1 MEGRLQFLHRNKVF
15 ATSEDAKIY
24 IDSLVRHGLISLLAE
39 PMVLLYGDKDKP
51 NVLLAIGTKTNAET
65 PGTFDFYNG
74 NRYFFIDSAQLE
86 ADILTNKQAI
96 KEANLTAQEL
106 ENLVNG
112 IRERVD
118 ELQVELDNTQKG
130 AGLAEDGS
138 YVPNVSLYD
147 RPVIYIKDAESL
159 NDADVKLDAA
169 LQILDTEV
177 VKSIVVNDVRSEVED
192 NIASVVID
200 TSDINVEPD
209 FKSVVPDL
217 KEDGH
222 LHIHSGDTISM
233 VFAKIEKTYDIEK
246 AKREETDKKLNAE
259 IERSIEKDEIF
270 ENGLADEIVRAT
282 ETEAGLRKDV
292 DDANEKID
300 TFLLAAD
307 LTQDAIDT
315 LREIQSYIDEH
326 GEEAA
331 KMVDDIAKNAKA
343 IADEIDRS
351 TKKDAELDKKDTE
364 LEKAIETEF
373 ERATDAEL
381 ALKNDFDKVTSKI
394 ESEYKASDASIIAAY
409 EKADIALNTRIDN
422 LDHSLSDEIS
432 RATGA
437 EEQLSKQ
444 INDEKERAENK
455 EGELSQ
461 SIVAEKERAQAAEN
475 ALDEKIDTETERA
488 TFAEEELRNDL
499 NVEIDRAQ
507 AAEDALDEKIGTET
521 ERSQAAEDT
530 LDEKIDT
537 EIKRAQAAE
546 NALDEKIVAEIERA
560 TAAEGELRNGL
571 NAEIERAQAAEN
583 ALDEKIVAEI
593 NRVQAAEDA
602 LDTEIDRATSVEEE
616 LRNDLN
622 AEIERSQAAENALD
636 EKIVTEKE
644 RAEKKEGELAQSI
657 VSEKERADEVEKG
670 LRSDVNRIN
679 DNVISLQ
686 ERMNTCESDISD
698 LETRMSSAETKIEAN
713 KDNLTAEVNARISAD
728 TELQSRIDTLFANKV
743 EIEDGKGLS
752 TNDFSDILL
761 NKVNS
766 IEENAQVNK
775 IEKIFVDD
783 VLLDITD
790 NKGVKINMPKVPVRG
805 VYVDDNI
812 LSLNGTELSANI
824 SIDYNKTTKQIILY
838 GKDTTKVISTIDVS
852 DFIKDAM
859 IERVEVVTLD
869 SGKTVIRITWN
880 TDSGKEITDVP
891 ADSLIQ
897 VYEAGEGIIKV
908 NDTFSIKLNTN
919 ASENFL
925 RVDGNGIYTEGI
937 KQFVAE
943 AIVASENVTN
953 GQIVNLSN
961 AVADTQSNLSE
972 LSSTVEG
979 LKGTCNDIN
988 TDLAVANNDID
999 TLKSAVDALKVKDE
1013 EIENLAKNSFIPV
1026 DGEGISLSLTPG
1038 SESNR
1043 TNILT
1048 GKVKGYYT
1056 YASRPEAEKDSDY
1069 SLLRLTDDGYIF
1081 VTNSTSAMKHTDI
1094 NDAPHVLSTFI
1105 NTLKQENT
1113 GLKTEVETLTSE
1125 LDSAKNKIAELENM
1139 LSGLISGENTEF
1151 MSMLRRAII
1160 NSDTFKDEDT
1170 DPTVEVVVTD
1180 GENVIVR
1187 TKEDA
1192 VYEGSV
1198 IH

>member
-24 IDSLVRHGLISLLAE
+24 IDSLVKQGFISLLAE
-39 PMVLLYGDKDKP
+39 PTVLLYGDKDKP
-51 NVLLAIGTKTNAET
+51 NVLLVIGTKTNTET
-65 PGTFDFYNG
+65 PDTLDFYNG

-86 ADILTNKQAI
+86 ADILANKQAI
-96 KEANLTAQEL
+96 EELKLTVEEL
-106 ENLVNG
+106 KKLIND
-112 IRERVD
+112 IKRKID

-147 RPVIYIKDAESL
+147 RPIIYIKDAESL
-159 NDADVKLDAA
+159 NDADVKLDTA
-169 LQILDTEV
+169 LQILDAEV
-177 VKSIVVNDVRSEVED
+177 VKGIVVNGVRGEVED
-192 NIASVVID
+192 NIASVTID
-200 TSDINVEPD
+200 TSDINVEPNFD
-209 FKSVVPDL
+209 KVVPDL

-233 VFAKIEKTYDIEK
+233 VFAKIEKTYDTEK
-246 AKREETDKKLNAE
+246 AKREETDRKLDAE
-259 IERSIEKDEIF
+259 IERSMEKDEIF
-270 ENGLADEIVRAT
+270 EKGLADEIVRAT

-343 IADEIDRS
+343 IADEVDRS
-351 TKKDAELDKKDTE
+351 TKKDAEL
-364 LEKAIETEF
+364 EKAIETEY

-394 ESEYKASDASIIAAY
+394 ESEYKASDAAIITAY
-409 EKADIALNTRIDN
+409 EKADAAIITAYEKADTDIINAYKSADIALNTRIDN
-422 LDHSLSDEIS
+422 LDHSLSDEIN

-437 EEQLSKQ
+437 EKQLSKQ
-444 INDEKERAENK
+444 IND
-455 EGELSQ
+455 
-461 SIVAEKERAQAAEN
+461 
-475 ALDEKIDTETERA
+475 
-488 TFAEEELRNDL
+488 
-499 NVEIDRAQ
+499 
-507 AAEDALDEKIGTET
+507 
-521 ERSQAAEDT
+521 
-530 LDEKIDT
+530 
-537 EIKRAQAAE
+537 
-546 NALDEKIVAEIERA
+546 
-560 TAAEGELRNGL
+560 
-571 NAEIERAQAAEN
+571 
-583 ALDEKIVAEI
+583 
-593 NRVQAAEDA
+593 
-602 LDTEIDRATSVEEE
+602 
-616 LRNDLN
+616 
-622 AEIERSQAAENALD
+622 
-636 EKIVTEKE
+636 EKE

-657 VSEKERADEVEKG
+657 IAEFERSNEVEKG

-686 ERMNTCESDISD
+686 GRMDTCESDISD
-698 LETRMSSAETKIEAN
+698 LKTRMSSAETNIEAN

-728 TELQSRIDTLFANKV
+728 TGLQSKIDTLFANKV
-743 EIEDGKGLS
+743 EVEDGKGLS
-752 TNDFSDILL
+752 TNDFTDILL
-761 NKVNS
+761 NKLNS

-790 NKGVKINMPKVPVRG
+790 NKGVKINMPKVPVQG
-805 VYVDDNI
+805 VYIDDNI
-812 LSLNGTELSANI
+812 LSLNGTELSANV
-824 SIDYNKTTKQIILY
+824 SIDYDNTTKQIILY

-852 DFIKDAM
+852 DFIKDGM
-859 IERVEVVTLD
+859 IDRVEVVTLD

-897 VYEAGEGIIKV
+897 VYEAGDGLIKV
-908 NDTFSIKLNTN
+908 NDTFAIRLNTN
-919 ASENFL
+919 VSENFL
-925 RVDGNGIYTEGI
+925 RVDGNGLYTEGI

-943 AIVASENVTN
+943 AIVASENITN

-961 AVADTQSNLSE
+961 AIADTQSDLSD
-972 LSSTVEG
+972 LSSKVEG
-979 LKGTCNDIN
+979 IEGVCNVLN
-988 TDLAVANNDID
+988 TDLAIANTDID
-999 TLKSAVDALKVKDE
+999 TLKETVDALKAKDN
-1013 EIENLAKNSFIPV
+1013 EIEALAKNSFIPV

-1038 SESNR
+1038 SETDR
-1043 TNILT
+1043 TSVLSAKI
-1048 GKVKGYYT
+1048 KGYYT
-1056 YASRPEAEKDSDY
+1056 YATKPESEKDSDY
-1069 SLLRLTDDGYIF
+1069 SLLRLTDDGHVF
-1081 VTNSTSAMKHTDI
+1081 VTNSTSAMKHMDI
-1094 NDAPHVLSTFI
+1094 DGVPHVLSTFI

-1113 GLKTEVETLTSE
+1113 GLKTEVETLTTE
-1125 LDSAKNKIAELENM
+1125 LDSAKNRITELENT
-1139 LSGLISGENTEF
+1139 LRGLISGENAEF

-1170 DPTVEVVVTD
+1170 DPTVEVVVTE
-1180 GENVIVR
+1180 GENVVVR
-1187 TKEDA
+1187 TKENA

-1198 IH
+1198 IY

>member
-24 IDSLVRHGLISLLAE
+24 IDSLVKQGFISLLAE
-39 PMVLLYGDKDKP
+39 PMVLLYGDNDNP
-51 NVLLAIGTKTNAET
+51 NVLLVIGTKTNNEA
-65 PGTFDFYNG
+65 PGTLDFYNG

-86 ADILTNKQAI
+86 ADILANKQSI
-96 KEANLTAQEL
+96 EELKLTVEEL
-106 ENLVNG
+106 EKLINN
-112 IRERVD
+112 IKKRVD

-147 RPVIYIKDAESL
+147 RPIIYIKDAESL
-159 NDADVKLDAA
+159 NDADIKLDTA
-169 LQILDTEV
+169 LQILDAEV
-177 VKSIVVNDVRSEVED
+177 VKGIIVNGVRGEVED
-192 NIASVVID
+192 NIASVTID

-209 FKSVVPDL
+209 FESVVPDL

-233 VFAKIEKTYDIEK
+233 VFAKIEKTYDTEK
-246 AKREETDKKLNAE
+246 AKREETDRKLDAE
-259 IERSIEKDEIF
+259 IKRSMEKDEIF
-270 ENGLADEIVRAT
+270 EKGLADEIVRAT

-343 IADEIDRS
+343 IADEVSRS
-351 TKKDAELDKKDTE
+351 TKKDAEL
-364 LEKAIETEF
+364 EKAIETEY

-381 ALKNDFDKVTSKI
+381 ALKNDFEKVTSKI
-394 ESEYKASDASIIAAY
+394 ESEYKASDAAIITAY
-409 EKADIALNTRIDN
+409 EKADAAIITAYEKADTDIINAYKSADIALSTRIDELN
-422 LDHSLSDEIS
+422 HSLSDEIN

-437 EEQLSKQ
+437 EKQLSKQ
-444 INDEKERAENK
+444 IND
-455 EGELSQ
+455 
-461 SIVAEKERAQAAEN
+461 
-475 ALDEKIDTETERA
+475 
-488 TFAEEELRNDL
+488 
-499 NVEIDRAQ
+499 
-507 AAEDALDEKIGTET
+507 
-521 ERSQAAEDT
+521 
-530 LDEKIDT
+530 
-537 EIKRAQAAE
+537 
-546 NALDEKIVAEIERA
+546 
-560 TAAEGELRNGL
+560 
-571 NAEIERAQAAEN
+571 
-583 ALDEKIVAEI
+583 
-593 NRVQAAEDA
+593 
-602 LDTEIDRATSVEEE
+602 
-616 LRNDLN
+616 
-622 AEIERSQAAENALD
+622 
-636 EKIVTEKE
+636 EKE

-657 VSEKERADEVEKG
+657 IAEFERSNEVEKG
-670 LRSDVNRIN
+670 LRNDVNRIN

-686 ERMNTCESDISD
+686 ERMDTCESDISD
-698 LETRMSSAETKIEAN
+698 LETRMSSAETNIEAN
-713 KDNLTAEVNARISAD
+713 KDNLTAEVNARVSAD
-728 TELQSRIDTLFANKV
+728 TELQSKIDTLFANKV

-752 TNDFSDILL
+752 TNDFTDILL
-761 NKVNS
+761 NKLNS

-790 NKGVKINMPKVPVRG
+790 NKGVKINMPKVPVQG

-812 LSLNGTELSANI
+812 LSLNGTELSANV
-824 SIDYNKTTKQIILY
+824 SIDYDNTTKQIILY

-852 DFIKDAM
+852 DFIKDGM
-859 IERVEVVTLD
+859 IDRVEVVTLD

-880 TDSGKEITDVP
+880 TDGGKEITDVP

-897 VYEAGEGIIKV
+897 VYEAGDGILKV
-908 NDTFSIKLNTN
+908 NDTFSIRLNTN
-919 ASENFL
+919 VSENFL
-925 RVDGNGIYTEGI
+925 RVDSNGLYTEGI

-953 GQIVNLSN
+953 EKLVGLSG
-961 AVADTQSNLSE
+961 AIADTQSDLSE
-972 LSSTVEG
+972 LSIKVEG
-979 LKGTCNDIN
+979 IEGTCNVIN
-988 TDLAVANNDID
+988 TDLALANNEID
-999 TLKSAVDALKVKDE
+999 TLKSTVDALKAKDE

-1026 DGEGISLSLTPG
+1026 DGDGISLSLTPG
-1038 SESNR
+1038 SESDR
-1043 TNILT
+1043 TSVLT

-1056 YASRPEAEKDSDY
+1056 YAARPEAEKDSDY

-1081 VTNSTSAMKHTDI
+1081 VTNSTSAMKHMDI
-1094 NDAPHVLSTFI
+1094 DGAPHVLSTFI

-1113 GLKTEVETLTSE
+1113 GLKTEVEILTTE
-1125 LDSAKNKIAELENM
+1125 LDSAKNRITELENT
-1139 LSGLISGENTEF
+1139 LRGLISGENAEF

-1170 DPTVEVVVTD
+1170 DPTIEVVVTE
-1180 GENVIVR
+1180 GENVVVR

-1198 IH
+1198 IY

>member
-24 IDSLVRHGLISLLAE
+24 IDSLVKQGFISLLAE
-39 PMVLLYGDKDKP
+39 PMVLLYGDNDNP
-51 NVLLAIGTKTNAET
+51 NVLLVIGTKTNNEAH
-65 PGTFDFYNG
+65 GTLDFYNG

-86 ADILTNKQAI
+86 ADILANKQAI
-96 KEANLTAQEL
+96 DELKLTVEEL
-106 ENLVNG
+106 EKLIND
-112 IRERVD
+112 IKKRVD

-147 RPVIYIKDAESL
+147 RPIIYIKDAESL
-159 NDADVKLDAA
+159 NDADVKLDTA
-169 LQILDTEV
+169 LQILDAEV
-177 VKSIVVNDVRSEVED
+177 VKGIVVNGVRGEVED
-192 NIASVVID
+192 NIASVTID
-200 TSDINVEPD
+200 TSDINVEPNFD
-209 FKSVVPDL
+209 KVVPDL

-233 VFAKIEKTYDIEK
+233 VFAKIEKTYDTEK
-246 AKREETDKKLNAE
+246 AKREETDRKLDVE
-259 IERSIEKDEIF
+259 IERSMEKDEIF
-270 ENGLADEIVRAT
+270 EKGLADEIVRAT

-343 IADEIDRS
+343 IADEVDRS
-351 TKKDAELDKKDTE
+351 TKKDAEL
-364 LEKAIETEF
+364 EKAIETEY
-373 ERATDAEL
+373 ERATAAEL

-394 ESEYKASDASIIAAY
+394 ESEYKASDAAIITAY
-409 EKADIALNTRIDN
+409 EKADTDIINAYKAADKDIINAYESADIALNTRIDN
-422 LDHSLSDEIS
+422 LNHSLSDEIN

-437 EEQLSKQ
+437 ETQLSKQ
-444 INDEKERAENK
+444 IND
-455 EGELSQ
+455 
-461 SIVAEKERAQAAEN
+461 
-475 ALDEKIDTETERA
+475 
-488 TFAEEELRNDL
+488 
-499 NVEIDRAQ
+499 
-507 AAEDALDEKIGTET
+507 
-521 ERSQAAEDT
+521 
-530 LDEKIDT
+530 
-537 EIKRAQAAE
+537 
-546 NALDEKIVAEIERA
+546 
-560 TAAEGELRNGL
+560 
-571 NAEIERAQAAEN
+571 
-583 ALDEKIVAEI
+583 
-593 NRVQAAEDA
+593 
-602 LDTEIDRATSVEEE
+602 
-616 LRNDLN
+616 
-622 AEIERSQAAENALD
+622 
-636 EKIVTEKE
+636 EKE
-644 RAEKKEGELAQSI
+644 RAEKKEGELAQSVI
-657 VSEKERADEVEKG
+657 VEKERAEKKESELAQSVIVEKERADEVEKG

-686 ERMNTCESDISD
+686 ERMGTCESGISD
-698 LETRMSSAETKIEAN
+698 LEVRMSSAEKNIETN

-728 TELQSRIDTLFANKV
+728 TELQSKIDTLFANKV

-752 TNDFSDILL
+752 ANDFTDILL
-761 NKVNS
+761 NKLNS
-766 IEENAQVNK
+766 IEDNAQVNK

-790 NKGVKINMPKVPVRG
+790 NKGVKINMPKVPVQG

-812 LSLNGTELSANI
+812 LSLNGTELSANV
-824 SIDYNKTTKQIILY
+824 SIDYDNTTKQIILY

-852 DFIKDAM
+852 DFIKDGM
-859 IERVEVVTLD
+859 IDRVEVVTLD
-869 SGKTVIRITWN
+869 NGKTVIRITWN
-880 TDSGKEITDVP
+880 TDGGKEITDVP

-897 VYEAGEGIIKV
+897 VYEAGDGILKV
-908 NDTFSIKLNTN
+908 NDTFSIRLNTN
-919 ASENFL
+919 VSENFL
-925 RVDGNGIYTEGI
+925 RVDGNGLYTEGI

-943 AIVASENVTN
+943 AIVTSENVTN
-953 GQIVNLSN
+953 EKLIGLSSTI
-961 AVADTQSNLSE
+961 ADTQSDLSE
-972 LSSTVEG
+972 LSTKVEG
-979 LKGTCNDIN
+979 IEGTCNVIN
-988 TDLAVANNDID
+988 TDLALANNEID
-999 TLKSAVDALKVKDE
+999 TLKSTVDALKAKDE

-1026 DGEGISLSLTPG
+1026 DGDGISLSLTPG
-1038 SESNR
+1038 SESDR
-1043 TNILT
+1043 TSVLT

-1056 YASRPEAEKDSDY
+1056 YAARPEAEKDSDY

-1081 VTNSTSAMKHTDI
+1081 VTNSTSAMKHMDI
-1094 NDAPHVLSTFI
+1094 DGAPHVLSTFI

-1113 GLKTEVETLTSE
+1113 SLTTEVENLTTEVETLTSE
-1125 LDSAKNKIAELENM
+1125 LDSAKNRITELENT
-1139 LSGLISGENTEF
+1139 LRGLISGENIGF

-1170 DPTVEVVVTD
+1170 DPTVEVVVTE

-1198 IH
+1198 IY

>member
-24 IDSLVRHGLISLLAE
+24 IDSLVKQGFISLLAE
-39 PMVLLYGDKDKP
+39 PMVLLYGDKDNP
-51 NVLLAIGTKTNAET
+51 NVLLVIGTKTNTEA
-65 PGTFDFYNG
+65 PGTLDFYNG

-86 ADILTNKQAI
+86 ADILANKQSI
-96 KEANLTAQEL
+96 EELKLTVEEL
-106 ENLVNG
+106 EKLIND
-112 IRERVD
+112 IKKRVD

-147 RPVIYIKDAESL
+147 RPIIYIKDAKSL
-159 NDADVKLDAA
+159 NDADVKLDTA
-169 LQILDTEV
+169 LQILDAEV
-177 VKSIVVNDVRSEVED
+177 VKGIVVNGVRGEVND
-192 NIASVVID
+192 NIASVTID

-209 FKSVVPDL
+209 FESVVPDL

-233 VFAKIEKTYDIEK
+233 VFAKIEKTYDTEK
-246 AKREETDKKLNAE
+246 AKREETDRKLNAE
-259 IERSIEKDEIF
+259 IERSTEKDEIF
-270 ENGLADEIVRAT
+270 EKGLADEIVRAT

-315 LREIQSYIDEH
+315 LREIQNYIDEH

-351 TKKDAELDKKDTE
+351 TKKDAELDKKDAE

-381 ALKNDFDKVTSKI
+381 ALKNDFDKVTSRI
-394 ESEYKASDASIIAAY
+394 ESEYKASDAAIIAAYEKADAAIVTAYEKADAAIITAY

-422 LDHSLSDEIS
+422 LDHSLSDEIN

-437 EEQLSKQ
+437 ENQLSKQ
-444 INDEKERAENK
+444 INDEKERAEKK
-455 EGELSQ
+455 ENELAQ
-461 SIVAEKERAQAAEN
+461 SIVAEK
-475 ALDEKIDTETERA
+475 D
-488 TFAEEELRNDL
+488 
-499 NVEIDRAQ
+499 
-507 AAEDALDEKIGTET
+507 
-521 ERSQAAEDT
+521 
-530 LDEKIDT
+530 
-537 EIKRAQAAE
+537 
-546 NALDEKIVAEIERA
+546 
-560 TAAEGELRNGL
+560 
-571 NAEIERAQAAEN
+571 
-583 ALDEKIVAEI
+583 
-593 NRVQAAEDA
+593 
-602 LDTEIDRATSVEEE
+602 
-616 LRNDLN
+616 
-622 AEIERSQAAENALD
+622 
-636 EKIVTEKE
+636 

-657 VSEKERADEVEKG
+657 VTEFERANEVEKG
-670 LRSDVNRIN
+670 LRSDVDRIN
-679 DNVISLQ
+679 ENVISLQ
-686 ERMNTCESDISD
+686 ERMDTCESDISD
-698 LETRMSSAETKIEAN
+698 LETRMSSAETNIETN

-728 TELQSRIDTLFANKV
+728 TELQSKIDTLFANKV

-752 TNDFSDILL
+752 TNDFTDILL

-790 NKGVKINMPKVPVRG
+790 NKGVKINMPKVPVQG

-812 LSLNGTELSANI
+812 LSLNGTELSANV
-824 SIDYNKTTKQIILY
+824 SIDYNNTTKQIILY

-852 DFIKDAM
+852 DFIKDGM
-859 IERVEVVTLD
+859 IDRVEVVTLD

-880 TDSGKEITDVP
+880 TDGGKEITDVP

-897 VYEAGEGIIKV
+897 VYEAGEGLIKV
-908 NDTFSIKLNTN
+908 NDTFSIRLNTN
-919 ASENFL
+919 VSENFL
-925 RVDGNGIYTEGI
+925 RVDGNGLYTEGI

-943 AIVASENVTN
+943 AVAASENATN

-961 AVADTQSNLSE
+961 AVADTQSDLSE
-972 LSSTVEG
+972 LSKTVEG
-979 LKGTCNDIN
+979 LKGVCNDIN
-988 TDLAVANNDID
+988 TDLAVANTDID
-999 TLKSAVDALKVKDE
+999 TLKSTVDALKVKDE

-1038 SESNR
+1038 SESDR
-1043 TNILT
+1043 TNVLT

-1056 YASRPEAEKDSDY
+1056 YAARPEAEKDSDY

-1081 VTNSTSAMKHTDI
+1081 VTNSTSAMKHMDI
-1094 NDAPHVLSTFI
+1094 DGAPHVLSTFI
-1105 NTLKQENT
+1105 NILKQENIS
-1113 GLKTEVETLTSE
+1113 LKTEVETLTSE
-1125 LDSAKNKIAELENM
+1125 LDSAKNRITELENT
-1139 LSGLISGENTEF
+1139 LRGLISGENAEF

-1160 NSDTFKDEDT
+1160 NSNTFKDEDT
-1170 DPTVEVVVTD
+1170 DPTVEVVVTE

-1198 IH
+1198 IY

>member
-24 IDSLVRHGLISLLAE
+24 IDSLVKQGFISLLAE
-39 PMVLLYGDKDKP
+39 PMVLLYGDNDNP
-51 NVLLAIGTKTNAET
+51 NVLLVIGTKTNTEA
-65 PGTFDFYNG
+65 PGTLDFYNG

-86 ADILTNKQAI
+86 ADILANKQSI
-96 KEANLTAQEL
+96 EELKLTVEEL
-106 ENLVNG
+106 EKLINNVKK
-112 IRERVD
+112 RVD

-130 AGLAEDGS
+130 AGLTEDGS

-147 RPVIYIKDAESL
+147 RPIIYIKDAESL
-159 NDADVKLDAA
+159 NDADIKLDTA
-169 LQILDTEV
+169 LQILDAEV
-177 VKSIVVNDVRSEVED
+177 VKGIVVNGVRGEVKD
-192 NIASVVID
+192 NIANVTID
-200 TSDINVEPD
+200 TSDINVEPN
-209 FKSVVPDL
+209 FESVVPDL

-233 VFAKIEKTYDIEK
+233 VFAKIEKTYDTEK
-246 AKREETDKKLNAE
+246 AKREETDRKLDAE
-259 IERSIEKDEIF
+259 IERSVEKDEIF
-270 ENGLADEIVRAT
+270 EKGLADEIVRAT

-331 KMVDDIAKNAKA
+331 KMVDDIAKNTKA
-343 IADEIDRS
+343 IADEVDRS
-351 TKKDAELDKKDTE
+351 IKKDAELDKKDAE
-364 LEKAIETEF
+364 LEKAIETEY

-394 ESEYKASDASIIAAY
+394 ESEYKASDAAIITAY
-409 EKADIALNTRIDN
+409 EKADAAIIVAYEKADTDIINAYKASDTAIITAYEKADAAIITAYENADIALNTRIDN
-422 LDHSLSDEIS
+422 LNHSLSDEIN

-437 EEQLSKQ
+437 ETQLSKQ
-444 INDEKERAENK
+444 IND
-455 EGELSQ
+455 
-461 SIVAEKERAQAAEN
+461 
-475 ALDEKIDTETERA
+475 
-488 TFAEEELRNDL
+488 
-499 NVEIDRAQ
+499 
-507 AAEDALDEKIGTET
+507 
-521 ERSQAAEDT
+521 
-530 LDEKIDT
+530 
-537 EIKRAQAAE
+537 
-546 NALDEKIVAEIERA
+546 
-560 TAAEGELRNGL
+560 
-571 NAEIERAQAAEN
+571 
-583 ALDEKIVAEI
+583 
-593 NRVQAAEDA
+593 
-602 LDTEIDRATSVEEE
+602 
-616 LRNDLN
+616 
-622 AEIERSQAAENALD
+622 
-636 EKIVTEKE
+636 EKE

-657 VSEKERADEVEKG
+657 IAEYERSNEVEKG
-670 LRSDVNRIN
+670 LRSDVDRI
-679 DNVISLQ
+679 DRNVISLQ
-686 ERMNTCESDISD
+686 ERMDTCESDVSD
-698 LETRMSSAETKIEAN
+698 LETRMSSAEKNIETN
-713 KDNLTAEVNARISAD
+713 KDSLTAEVNARISVD
-728 TELQSRIDTLFANKV
+728 TELQSKIDTLFANKV

-752 TNDFSDILL
+752 ANDFTDILL
-761 NKVNS
+761 NKLNS

-790 NKGVKINMPKVPVRG
+790 NKGVKINMPKVPVQG

-812 LSLNGTELSANI
+812 LSLNGTELSANV
-824 SIDYNKTTKQIILY
+824 SIDYDNTTKQIILY

-852 DFIKDAM
+852 DFIKDGM
-859 IERVEVVTLD
+859 IDRVEVVTLD
-869 SGKTVIRITWN
+869 NGKTVIRITWN

-897 VYEAGEGIIKV
+897 VYEAGDGILKV
-908 NDTFSIKLNTN
+908 NDTFSIRLNTN
-919 ASENFL
+919 VSENFL
-925 RVDGNGIYTEGI
+925 GVDGNGLYTKGI

-953 GQIVNLSN
+953 EKLVGLSS
-961 AVADTQSNLSE
+961 AIADTQSDLSE
-972 LSSTVEG
+972 LSTKVEG
-979 LKGTCNDIN
+979 IEGTCNVIN
-988 TDLAVANNDID
+988 TDLALANNEID
-999 TLKSAVDALKVKDE
+999 TLKSTVDALKAKDE

-1038 SESNR
+1038 SESDR
-1043 TNILT
+1043 TSVLT

-1056 YASRPEAEKDSDY
+1056 YAARPEAEKDSDY

-1081 VTNSTSAMKHTDI
+1081 VTNSTSAMKHMDI
-1094 NDAPHVLSTFI
+1094 NGAPHVLSTFI
-1105 NTLKQENT
+1105 NTLNQENT
-1113 GLKTEVETLTSE
+1113 NLKTEVETLTSE
-1125 LDSAKNKIAELENM
+1125 LDSAKNRITELENT
-1139 LSGLISGENTEF
+1139 LRGLISGENIGF

-1170 DPTVEVVVTD
+1170 DPTVEVVVTE

-1198 IH
+1198 IY

>member
-24 IDSLVRHGLISLLAE
+24 IDSLVKQGFISLLAE
-39 PMVLLYGDKDKP
+39 PMVLLYGDKDNP
-51 NVLLAIGTKTNAET
+51 NVLLVIGTKTNTEA
-65 PGTFDFYNG
+65 PGTLDFYNG

-86 ADILTNKQAI
+86 ADILANKQAI
-96 KEANLTAQEL
+96 EELKLTVEEL
-106 ENLVNG
+106 EKLINDVKK
-112 IRERVD
+112 RVE

-147 RPVIYIKDAESL
+147 RPIIYIKDAENL
-159 NDADVKLDAA
+159 NDADIKLDTA
-169 LQILDTEV
+169 LQILDAEV
-177 VKSIVVNDVRSEVED
+177 VKGIIVNGVRGEVED
-192 NIASVVID
+192 NIASVTID

-209 FKSVVPDL
+209 FESVVPDL

-233 VFAKIEKTYDIEK
+233 VFAKIEKTYDTEK
-246 AKREETDKKLNAE
+246 AKREETDRKLDAE
-259 IERSIEKDEIF
+259 IERSTEKDEIF
-270 ENGLADEIVRAT
+270 EKGLADEIVRAT

-343 IADEIDRS
+343 IADEVNRS
-351 TKKDAELDKKDTE
+351 TKKDAEL
-364 LEKAIETEF
+364 EKAIETEY

-394 ESEYKASDASIIAAY
+394 ESEYKASDAAIITAY
-409 EKADIALNTRIDN
+409 EKADAAIITAYEKADKDIINAYKDADKDIINAYKDADIALNTRIDN

-437 EEQLSKQ
+437 EKQLSKQ
-444 INDEKERAENK
+444 INDEKERAEKK

-461 SIVAEKERAQAAEN
+461 SIIA
-475 ALDEKIDTETERA
+475 
-488 TFAEEELRNDL
+488 
-499 NVEIDRAQ
+499 
-507 AAEDALDEKIGTET
+507 
-521 ERSQAAEDT
+521 
-530 LDEKIDT
+530 
-537 EIKRAQAAE
+537 
-546 NALDEKIVAEIERA
+546 
-560 TAAEGELRNGL
+560 
-571 NAEIERAQAAEN
+571 
-583 ALDEKIVAEI
+583 
-593 NRVQAAEDA
+593 
-602 LDTEIDRATSVEEE
+602 
-616 LRNDLN
+616 
-622 AEIERSQAAENALD
+622 
-636 EKIVTEKE
+636 EKE

-657 VSEKERADEVEKG
+657 IAEFERSNEVEKG
-670 LRSDVNRIN
+670 LRNDVNRIN

-698 LETRMSSAETKIEAN
+698 LETRMSSAETNIEAN

-728 TELQSRIDTLFANKV
+728 TELQSKIDILFANKV
-743 EIEDGKGLS
+743 EMEDGKGLS
-752 TNDFSDILL
+752 TNDFTDILL
-761 NKVNS
+761 NKLNS

-790 NKGVKINMPKVPVRG
+790 NKGVKINMPKVPVQG

-812 LSLNGTELSANI
+812 LSLNGTELSANV
-824 SIDYNKTTKQIILY
+824 SIDYDNTTKQIILY

-852 DFIKDAM
+852 DFIKDGM
-859 IERVEVVTLD
+859 IDRVEVVTLD

-880 TDSGKEITDVP
+880 TDGGKEITDVP

-897 VYEAGEGIIKV
+897 VYEAGDGILKV

-919 ASENFL
+919 VSENFL
-925 RVDGNGIYTEGI
+925 RVDANGLYTEGI

-943 AIVASENVTN
+943 AIIASENITN

-961 AVADTQSNLSE
+961 AIADTQSDLSE
-972 LSSTVEG
+972 LSNTVEG
-979 LKGTCNDIN
+979 LKGVCNDIN
-988 TDLAVANNDID
+988 TDLAVANTDID
-999 TLKSAVDALKVKDE
+999 TLKSTVDALKAKDE

-1038 SESNR
+1038 SESDR
-1043 TNILT
+1043 TSVLT

-1056 YASRPEAEKDSDY
+1056 YAARPEAEKDSDY

-1081 VTNSTSAMKHTDI
+1081 VTNSTSAMKHMDI
-1094 NDAPHVLSTFI
+1094 DGAPHVLSTFI

-1113 GLKTEVETLTSE
+1113 GLKTEVETLTTE
-1125 LDSAKNKIAELENM
+1125 LDSAKNRITELENT
-1139 LSGLISGENTEF
+1139 LRGLISGENAEF
-1151 MSMLRRAII
+1151 MGMLRRAII

-1170 DPTVEVVVTD
+1170 DPTVEVVVTE
-1180 GENVIVR
+1180 GENVVVR

-1198 IH
+1198 IY

>member
-24 IDSLVRHGLISLLAE
+24 IDSLVKQGFISLLAE
-39 PMVLLYGDKDKP
+39 PMVLLYGDKDNP
-51 NVLLAIGTKTNAET
+51 NVLLVIGTKTNTEA
-65 PGTFDFYNG
+65 PGTLGFYNG

-86 ADILTNKQAI
+86 ADILANKQAI
-96 KEANLTAQEL
+96 EELKLTVEEL
-106 ENLVNG
+106 ERLIND
-112 IRERVD
+112 IKKRVD

-147 RPVIYIKDAESL
+147 RPIIYIKDAESL
-159 NDADVKLDAA
+159 NDADVKLDTA
-169 LQILDTEV
+169 LQILDAEV
-177 VKSIVVNDVRSEVED
+177 VKGIIVNGVRGEVED
-192 NIASVVID
+192 NIASVTID

-209 FKSVVPDL
+209 FESVVPDL

-233 VFAKIEKTYDIEK
+233 VFAKIEKTYDTEK
-246 AKREETDKKLNAE
+246 AKREETDRKLDAE
-259 IERSIEKDEIF
+259 IERSVEKDEIF
-270 ENGLADEIVRAT
+270 EKGLADEIVRAT

-343 IADEIDRS
+343 IADEVDRS
-351 TKKDAELDKKDTE
+351 TKKDAEL
-364 LEKAIETEF
+364 EKAIETEI

-381 ALKNDFDKVTSKI
+381 ALKNDFDKVTTKI
-394 ESEYKASDASIIAAY
+394 ESEYKASDAAIITAY
-409 EKADIALNTRIDN
+409 EKADAAIITAYEKADTDIINAYKAADKDIIDAYEDADIALNTRIDN
-422 LDHSLSDEIS
+422 LEHSLSDEIN

-437 EEQLSKQ
+437 EKQLSKQ
-444 INDEKERAENK
+444 IND
-455 EGELSQ
+455 
-461 SIVAEKERAQAAEN
+461 
-475 ALDEKIDTETERA
+475 
-488 TFAEEELRNDL
+488 
-499 NVEIDRAQ
+499 
-507 AAEDALDEKIGTET
+507 
-521 ERSQAAEDT
+521 
-530 LDEKIDT
+530 
-537 EIKRAQAAE
+537 
-546 NALDEKIVAEIERA
+546 
-560 TAAEGELRNGL
+560 
-571 NAEIERAQAAEN
+571 
-583 ALDEKIVAEI
+583 
-593 NRVQAAEDA
+593 
-602 LDTEIDRATSVEEE
+602 
-616 LRNDLN
+616 
-622 AEIERSQAAENALD
+622 
-636 EKIVTEKE
+636 EKE

-657 VSEKERADEVEKG
+657 IAEFERSNEVEKG
-670 LRSDVNRIN
+670 LRNDVNRIN

-686 ERMNTCESDISD
+686 ERMDTCESDISD
-698 LETRMSSAETKIEAN
+698 LETRMSSVETNVETN

-728 TELQSRIDTLFANKV
+728 TELQSKIDTLFANKV
-743 EIEDGKGLS
+743 EVEDGKGLS
-752 TNDFSDILL
+752 TNDFTDILL

-790 NKGVKINMPKVPVRG
+790 NKGVKINMPKVPVQG

-812 LSLNGTELSANI
+812 LSLNGTELSANV
-824 SIDYNKTTKQIILY
+824 SIDYDNTTKQIILY

-852 DFIKDAM
+852 DFIKDGM
-859 IERVEVVTLD
+859 IDRVEVVTLD

-880 TDSGKEITDVP
+880 TDGGKEITDVP

-897 VYEAGEGIIKV
+897 VYEAGNGILKV

-919 ASENFL
+919 VSENFL
-925 RVDGNGIYTEGI
+925 RVDANGLYTEGI

-943 AIVASENVTN
+943 AIIASENITN

-961 AVADTQSNLSE
+961 AIADTQSDLSE
-972 LSSTVEG
+972 LSNTVEG
-979 LKGTCNDIN
+979 LKGVCNDIN
-988 TDLAVANNDID
+988 TDLAVANTDIE
-999 TLKSAVDALKVKDE
+999 TLKSTVDALKVKDE

-1038 SESNR
+1038 SESDR
-1043 TNILT
+1043 TSVLT

-1056 YASRPEAEKDSDY
+1056 YAAKPEAEKDSDY

-1081 VTNSTSAMKHTDI
+1081 VTNSTSAMKHMDI
-1094 NDAPHVLSTFI
+1094 DGTPHVLSTFI

-1113 GLKTEVETLTSE
+1113 GLKSEVETLTTE
-1125 LDSAKNKIAELENM
+1125 LDSAKNRITELENT
-1139 LSGLISGENTEF
+1139 LRGLISGENAEF

-1170 DPTVEVVVTD
+1170 DPTVEVVVTE
-1180 GENVIVR
+1180 GESVVVR

-1198 IH
+1198 IY

>member
-24 IDSLVRHGLISLLAE
+24 IDSLVKQGFISLLAE
-39 PMVLLYGDKDKP
+39 PMVLLYGDKDNP
-51 NVLLAIGTKTNAET
+51 NVLLVIGTKTNTEA
-65 PGTFDFYNG
+65 PGTLDFYNG

-86 ADILTNKQAI
+86 ADILANKQAI
-96 KEANLTAQEL
+96 EELKLTVEEL
-106 ENLVNG
+106 EKLIND
-112 IRERVD
+112 IKKRVD
-118 ELQVELDNTQKG
+118 ELQVELDSTQKG

-147 RPVIYIKDAESL
+147 RPIIYIKDAESL
-159 NDADVKLDAA
+159 NDADVKLDTA
-169 LQILDTEV
+169 LQILDAEV
-177 VKSIVVNDVRSEVED
+177 VKGIVVNGVRGEVKD
-192 NIASVVID
+192 NIASVTID
-200 TSDINVEPD
+200 TSDINVEPNFD
-209 FKSVVPDL
+209 KVVPDL

-233 VFAKIEKTYDIEK
+233 VFAKIEKTYDTEK
-246 AKREETDKKLNAE
+246 AKREETDRKLDAE
-259 IERSIEKDEIF
+259 IERSVEKDEIF
-270 ENGLADEIVRAT
+270 EKGLADEIVRAT

-343 IADEIDRS
+343 IADEVDRS
-351 TKKDAELDKKDTE
+351 TKKDAEL
-364 LEKAIETEF
+364 EKAIETEI

-381 ALKNDFDKVTSKI
+381 ALKNDFDKVTTKI
-394 ESEYKASDASIIAAY
+394 ESEYKASDAAIITAY
-409 EKADIALNTRIDN
+409 EKADAAIITAYEKADTDIINAYKAADKDIIDAYEDADIALNTRIDN
-422 LDHSLSDEIS
+422 LEHSLSDEIN
-432 RATGA
+432 RATGT
-437 EEQLSKQ
+437 EKQLSKQ
-444 INDEKERAENK
+444 IND
-455 EGELSQ
+455 
-461 SIVAEKERAQAAEN
+461 
-475 ALDEKIDTETERA
+475 
-488 TFAEEELRNDL
+488 
-499 NVEIDRAQ
+499 
-507 AAEDALDEKIGTET
+507 
-521 ERSQAAEDT
+521 
-530 LDEKIDT
+530 
-537 EIKRAQAAE
+537 
-546 NALDEKIVAEIERA
+546 
-560 TAAEGELRNGL
+560 
-571 NAEIERAQAAEN
+571 
-583 ALDEKIVAEI
+583 
-593 NRVQAAEDA
+593 
-602 LDTEIDRATSVEEE
+602 
-616 LRNDLN
+616 
-622 AEIERSQAAENALD
+622 
-636 EKIVTEKE
+636 EKE

-657 VSEKERADEVEKG
+657 IAEKERAEKKEGELAQSIIAEFERSNEVEKG
-670 LRSDVNRIN
+670 LRNDVNRIN

-686 ERMNTCESDISD
+686 ERMDTCESDISD
-698 LETRMSSAETKIEAN
+698 LETRMSSVETNVETN

-728 TELQSRIDTLFANKV
+728 TELQSKIDTLFANKV
-743 EIEDGKGLS
+743 EVEDGKGLS
-752 TNDFSDILL
+752 TNDFTDILL

-790 NKGVKINMPKVPVRG
+790 NKGVKINMPKVPVQG

-812 LSLNGTELSANI
+812 LSLNGTELSANV
-824 SIDYNKTTKQIILY
+824 SIDYDNTTKQIILY

-852 DFIKDAM
+852 DFIKDGM
-859 IERVEVVTLD
+859 IDRVEVVTLD

-880 TDSGKEITDVP
+880 TDGGKEITDVP

-897 VYEAGEGIIKV
+897 VYEAGDGILKV

-919 ASENFL
+919 VSENFL
-925 RVDGNGIYTEGI
+925 RVDANGLYTEGI

-943 AIVASENVTN
+943 AIIASENITN

-961 AVADTQSNLSE
+961 AIADTQSDLSE
-972 LSSTVEG
+972 LSNTVEG
-979 LKGTCNDIN
+979 LKGVCNDIN
-988 TDLAVANNDID
+988 TDLAVANTDID
-999 TLKSAVDALKVKDE
+999 TLKSTVDALKAKDE

-1038 SESNR
+1038 SESDR
-1043 TNILT
+1043 TSVLT

-1056 YASRPEAEKDSDY
+1056 YAAKPEAEKDSDY

-1081 VTNSTSAMKHTDI
+1081 VTNSTSAMKHMDI
-1094 NDAPHVLSTFI
+1094 DGAPHVLSTFI

-1113 GLKTEVETLTSE
+1113 GLKTEVETLTTE
-1125 LDSAKNKIAELENM
+1125 LDSAKNRITELENT
-1139 LSGLISGENTEF
+1139 LRGLISGENAEF
-1151 MSMLRRAII
+1151 MGMLRRAII

-1170 DPTVEVVVTD
+1170 DPTVEVVVTE
-1180 GENVIVR
+1180 GENVLVR

-1198 IH
+1198 IY

>member
-24 IDSLVRHGLISLLAE
+24 IDSLVKQGFISLLAE
-39 PMVLLYGDKDKP
+39 PTVLLYGDKDKP
-51 NVLLAIGTKTNAET
+51 NVLLVIGTKTNTET
-65 PGTFDFYNG
+65 PGTLDFYDS
-74 NRYFFIDSAQLE
+74 NRYFFIDSAQME
-86 ADILTNKQAI
+86 ADILANKQAI
-96 KEANLTAQEL
+96 EELKLTVEEL
-106 ENLVNG
+106 KKLIND
-112 IRERVD
+112 IKKKVD

-147 RPVIYIKDAESL
+147 RPIIYIKDAESL
-159 NDADVKLDAA
+159 NDADVKLDTA
-169 LQILDTEV
+169 LQILDAEV
-177 VKSIVVNDVRSEVED
+177 VKGIVVNGVRGEVED
-192 NIASVVID
+192 NIASVTID
-200 TSDINVEPD
+200 TSDINVEPNFD
-209 FKSVVPDL
+209 KVVPDL

-233 VFAKIEKTYDIEK
+233 VFAKIEKTYDTEK
-246 AKREETDKKLNAE
+246 AKREETDRKLDAE
-259 IERSIEKDEIF
+259 IERSVEKDEIF
-270 ENGLADEIVRAT
+270 EKGLADEIVRAT

-343 IADEIDRS
+343 IADEVDRS
-351 TKKDAELDKKDTE
+351 TKKDAEL
-364 LEKAIETEF
+364 EKAIETEC

-394 ESEYKASDASIIAAY
+394 ESEYKASDAAIITAY
-409 EKADIALNTRIDN
+409 EKADAAIITAYEKADTDIINAYENADIALNTRIDN
-422 LDHSLSDEIS
+422 LDHSLSDEIN
-432 RATGA
+432 RATGT
-437 EEQLSKQ
+437 EKQLSKQ
-444 INDEKERAENK
+444 INDEKERAE
-455 EGELSQ
+455 
-461 SIVAEKERAQAAEN
+461 
-475 ALDEKIDTETERA
+475 
-488 TFAEEELRNDL
+488 
-499 NVEIDRAQ
+499 
-507 AAEDALDEKIGTET
+507 
-521 ERSQAAEDT
+521 
-530 LDEKIDT
+530 
-537 EIKRAQAAE
+537 
-546 NALDEKIVAEIERA
+546 
-560 TAAEGELRNGL
+560 
-571 NAEIERAQAAEN
+571 
-583 ALDEKIVAEI
+583 
-593 NRVQAAEDA
+593 
-602 LDTEIDRATSVEEE
+602 
-616 LRNDLN
+616 
-622 AEIERSQAAENALD
+622 
-636 EKIVTEKE
+636 
-644 RAEKKEGELAQSI
+644 KKEDELAQSI
-657 VSEKERADEVEKG
+657 IAEFERSNEVEKG

-686 ERMNTCESDISD
+686 ERMDTCESDISD
-698 LETRMSSAETKIEAN
+698 LETRMSSVETNVETN

-728 TELQSRIDTLFANKV
+728 TELQSKIDTLFANKV
-743 EIEDGKGLS
+743 EVEDGKGLS
-752 TNDFSDILL
+752 TNDFTDILL
-761 NKVNS
+761 NKLNS
-766 IEENAQVNK
+766 IEDNAQVNK

-790 NKGVKINMPKVPVRG
+790 NKGVKINMPKVPVQG

-812 LSLNGTELSANI
+812 LSLNGTELSANV
-824 SIDYNKTTKQIILY
+824 SIGYDNTTKQIILY

-852 DFIKDAM
+852 DFIKDGM
-859 IERVEVVTLD
+859 IDRVEVVTLD

-880 TDSGKEITDVP
+880 TDGGKEITDVP

-897 VYEAGEGIIKV
+897 VYEAGDGILKV

-919 ASENFL
+919 VTENFL
-925 RVDGNGIYTEGI
+925 RVDGNGLYTEGI

-943 AIVASENVTN
+943 AIVASENITN

-961 AVADTQSNLSE
+961 AIADTQSDLSE
-972 LSSTVEG
+972 LSNTVEG
-979 LKGTCNDIN
+979 LKGVCNDIN
-988 TDLAVANNDID
+988 TDLAVANTDIE
-999 TLKSAVDALKVKDE
+999 TLKSTVDALKVKDE

-1038 SESNR
+1038 SESDR
-1043 TNILT
+1043 TSVLT

-1056 YASRPEAEKDSDY
+1056 YAARPEAEKDSDY

-1081 VTNSTSAMKHTDI
+1081 VTNSTSAMKHMDI
-1094 NDAPHVLSTFI
+1094 DGAPHVLSTFI

-1113 GLKTEVETLTSE
+1113 GLKTEVETLTTE
-1125 LDSAKNKIAELENM
+1125 LDSAKNRITELENT
-1139 LSGLISGENTEF
+1139 LRGLISGENAEF

-1170 DPTVEVVVTD
+1170 DPTVEVVVTE
-1180 GENVIVR
+1180 GENVVVR

-1198 IH
+1198 IY

>member
-24 IDSLVRHGLISLLAE
+24 IDSLVKQGFISLLAE
-39 PMVLLYGDKDKP
+39 PTVLLYGDKDKP
-51 NVLLAIGTKTNAET
+51 NVLLVIGTKTNTET
-65 PGTFDFYNG
+65 PGTLDFYDG
-74 NRYFFIDSAQLE
+74 NRYFFIDSAQME
-86 ADILTNKQAI
+86 ADILANKQAI
-96 KEANLTAQEL
+96 EELKLTVEEL
-106 ENLVNG
+106 KKLIND
-112 IRERVD
+112 IKRKVD

-147 RPVIYIKDAESL
+147 RPIIYIKDAESL
-159 NDADVKLDAA
+159 NDADVKLDTA
-169 LQILDTEV
+169 LQILDAEV
-177 VKSIVVNDVRSEVED
+177 VKGIVVNGVRGEVKD
-192 NIASVVID
+192 NIASVTID
-200 TSDINVEPD
+200 TSDINVEPNFD
-209 FKSVVPDL
+209 KVVPDL

-233 VFAKIEKTYDIEK
+233 VFAKIEKTYDTEK
-246 AKREETDKKLNAE
+246 AKREETDRKLDAE
-259 IERSIEKDEIF
+259 IERSVEKDEIF
-270 ENGLADEIVRAT
+270 EKGLADEIVRAT

-343 IADEIDRS
+343 IADEVDRS
-351 TKKDAELDKKDTE
+351 TKKDAEL
-364 LEKAIETEF
+364 EKAIETEI

-394 ESEYKASDASIIAAY
+394 ESEYKASDAAIITAYEKADAAIIAAY
-409 EKADIALNTRIDN
+409 EKADTDIINAYKAADKDIIDAYEDADIALNTRIDN
-422 LDHSLSDEIS
+422 LEHSLSDEIN

-437 EEQLSKQ
+437 EKQLSKQ
-444 INDEKERAENK
+444 IND
-455 EGELSQ
+455 
-461 SIVAEKERAQAAEN
+461 
-475 ALDEKIDTETERA
+475 
-488 TFAEEELRNDL
+488 
-499 NVEIDRAQ
+499 
-507 AAEDALDEKIGTET
+507 
-521 ERSQAAEDT
+521 
-530 LDEKIDT
+530 
-537 EIKRAQAAE
+537 
-546 NALDEKIVAEIERA
+546 
-560 TAAEGELRNGL
+560 
-571 NAEIERAQAAEN
+571 
-583 ALDEKIVAEI
+583 
-593 NRVQAAEDA
+593 
-602 LDTEIDRATSVEEE
+602 
-616 LRNDLN
+616 
-622 AEIERSQAAENALD
+622 
-636 EKIVTEKE
+636 EKE

-657 VSEKERADEVEKG
+657 IAEFERSNEVEKG
-670 LRSDVNRIN
+670 LRNDVNRIN

-686 ERMNTCESDISD
+686 ERMDTCESDISD
-698 LETRMSSAETKIEAN
+698 LETRMSSVETNVETN

-728 TELQSRIDTLFANKV
+728 TELQSKIDTLFANKV
-743 EIEDGKGLS
+743 EVEDGKGLS
-752 TNDFSDILL
+752 TNDFTDILL

-790 NKGVKINMPKVPVRG
+790 NKGVKINMPKVPVQG

-812 LSLNGTELSANI
+812 LSLNGTELSANV
-824 SIDYNKTTKQIILY
+824 SIDYDNTTKQIILY

-852 DFIKDAM
+852 DFIKDGM
-859 IERVEVVTLD
+859 IDRVEVVTLD

-880 TDSGKEITDVP
+880 TDGGKEITDVP

-897 VYEAGEGIIKV
+897 VYEAGDGILKV
-908 NDTFSIKLNTN
+908 NDTFSIRLNTN
-919 ASENFL
+919 VTENFL
-925 RVDGNGIYTEGI
+925 RVDGNGLYTEGI

-943 AIVASENVTN
+943 AIVASENITN

-961 AVADTQSNLSE
+961 AIADTQSDLSE
-972 LSSTVEG
+972 LSNTVEG
-979 LKGTCNDIN
+979 LKGVCNDIN
-988 TDLAVANNDID
+988 TDLAVANTDID
-999 TLKSAVDALKVKDE
+999 TLKNTVDALKAKDE

-1038 SESNR
+1038 SENDR
-1043 TNILT
+1043 TSVLT

-1056 YASRPEAEKDSDY
+1056 YAARPEAEKDSDY

-1081 VTNSTSAMKHTDI
+1081 VTNSTSAMKHMDI
-1094 NDAPHVLSTFI
+1094 DGAPHVLSTFI

-1113 GLKTEVETLTSE
+1113 GLKSEVETLTTE
-1125 LDSAKNKIAELENM
+1125 LDSAKNRITELENT
-1139 LSGLISGENTEF
+1139 LRGLISGENAEF

-1170 DPTVEVVVTD
+1170 DPTVEVVVTE
-1180 GENVIVR
+1180 GESVVVR

-1198 IH
+1198 IY

>member
-24 IDSLVRHGLISLLAE
+24 IDSLVKQGFISLLAE
-39 PMVLLYGDKDKP
+39 PMVLLYGDKDNP
-51 NVLLAIGTKTNAET
+51 NVLLVIGTKTNTEA
-65 PGTFDFYNG
+65 PGTLDFYNG

-86 ADILTNKQAI
+86 ADILANKQAI
-96 KEANLTAQEL
+96 EELKLTVEEL
-106 ENLVNG
+106 ERLIND
-112 IRERVD
+112 IKKRVD

-147 RPVIYIKDAESL
+147 RPIIYIKDAESL
-159 NDADVKLDAA
+159 NDADVKLDTA
-169 LQILDTEV
+169 LQILDAEV
-177 VKSIVVNDVRSEVED
+177 VKGIIVNGVRGEVED
-192 NIASVVID
+192 NIASVTID

-209 FKSVVPDL
+209 FESVVPDL

-233 VFAKIEKTYDIEK
+233 VFAKIEKTYDTEK
-246 AKREETDKKLNAE
+246 AKREETDRKLDAE
-259 IERSIEKDEIF
+259 IERSVEKDEIF
-270 ENGLADEIVRAT
+270 EKGLADEIVRAT

-343 IADEIDRS
+343 IADEVDRS
-351 TKKDAELDKKDTE
+351 TKKDAEL
-364 LEKAIETEF
+364 EKAIETEI

-394 ESEYKASDASIIAAY
+394 ESEYKESDAAIITAYEKADAAIIAAY
-409 EKADIALNTRIDN
+409 EKADTDIINEYKSADIALNTRIDN
-422 LDHSLSDEIS
+422 LDHSLSDEIN
-432 RATGA
+432 RATGT
-437 EEQLSKQ
+437 EKQLSKQ
-444 INDEKERAENK
+444 IND
-455 EGELSQ
+455 
-461 SIVAEKERAQAAEN
+461 
-475 ALDEKIDTETERA
+475 
-488 TFAEEELRNDL
+488 
-499 NVEIDRAQ
+499 
-507 AAEDALDEKIGTET
+507 
-521 ERSQAAEDT
+521 
-530 LDEKIDT
+530 
-537 EIKRAQAAE
+537 
-546 NALDEKIVAEIERA
+546 
-560 TAAEGELRNGL
+560 
-571 NAEIERAQAAEN
+571 
-583 ALDEKIVAEI
+583 
-593 NRVQAAEDA
+593 
-602 LDTEIDRATSVEEE
+602 
-616 LRNDLN
+616 
-622 AEIERSQAAENALD
+622 
-636 EKIVTEKE
+636 EKE

-657 VSEKERADEVEKG
+657 IAEFERSNEVEKG

-686 ERMNTCESDISD
+686 ERMDTCESDISD
-698 LETRMSSAETKIEAN
+698 LETRMSSVETNVETN

-728 TELQSRIDTLFANKV
+728 TELQSKIDTLFANKV
-743 EIEDGKGLS
+743 EVEDGKGLS
-752 TNDFSDILL
+752 TNDFTDILL
-761 NKVNS
+761 NKLNS
-766 IEENAQVNK
+766 IEDNAQVNK

-790 NKGVKINMPKVPVRG
+790 NKGVKINMPKVPVQG

-812 LSLNGTELSANI
+812 LSLNGTELSANV
-824 SIDYNKTTKQIILY
+824 SIDYDNTTKQIILY

-852 DFIKDAM
+852 DFIKDGM
-859 IERVEVVTLD
+859 IDRVEVVTLD
-869 SGKTVIRITWN
+869 NGKTVIRITWN
-880 TDSGKEITDVP
+880 TDGGKEITDVP

-897 VYEAGEGIIKV
+897 VYEAGDGILKV

-919 ASENFL
+919 VSENFL
-925 RVDGNGIYTEGI
+925 RVDANGLYTEGI

-943 AIVASENVTN
+943 AIIASENITN

-961 AVADTQSNLSE
+961 AIADTQSDLSE
-972 LSSTVEG
+972 LSNTVEG
-979 LKGTCNDIN
+979 LKGVCNDIN
-988 TDLAVANNDID
+988 TDLAVANTDIE
-999 TLKSAVDALKVKDE
+999 TLKSTVDALKVKDE

-1038 SESNR
+1038 SESDR
-1043 TNILT
+1043 TSVLT

-1056 YASRPEAEKDSDY
+1056 YAAKPEAEKDSDY

-1081 VTNSTSAMKHTDI
+1081 VTNSTSAMKHMDI
-1094 NDAPHVLSTFI
+1094 DGAPHVLSTFI

-1113 GLKTEVETLTSE
+1113 GLKTEVETLTTE
-1125 LDSAKNKIAELENM
+1125 LDSAKNRITELENT
-1139 LSGLISGENTEF
+1139 LRGLISGENAEF
-1151 MSMLRRAII
+1151 MGMLRRAII

-1170 DPTVEVVVTD
+1170 DPTVEVVVTE
-1180 GENVIVR
+1180 GENVLVR

-1198 IH
+1198 IY

>member
-24 IDSLVRHGLISLLAE
+24 IDSLVKQGFISLLAE
-39 PMVLLYGDKDKP
+39 PMVLLYGDNDNP
-51 NVLLAIGTKTNAET
+51 NVLLVIGTKTNNEAH
-65 PGTFDFYNG
+65 GTLDFYNG

-86 ADILTNKQAI
+86 ADILANKQAI
-96 KEANLTAQEL
+96 DELKLTVEEL
-106 ENLVNG
+106 EKLIND
-112 IRERVD
+112 IKKRVD

-147 RPVIYIKDAESL
+147 RPIIYIKDAESL
-159 NDADVKLDAA
+159 NDADVKLDTA
-169 LQILDTEV
+169 LQILDAEV
-177 VKSIVVNDVRSEVED
+177 VKGIVVNGVRGEVED
-192 NIASVVID
+192 NIASVTID
-200 TSDINVEPD
+200 TSDINVEPNFD
-209 FKSVVPDL
+209 KVVPDL

-233 VFAKIEKTYDIEK
+233 VFAKIEKTYDTEK
-246 AKREETDKKLNAE
+246 AKREETDRKLDVE
-259 IERSIEKDEIF
+259 IERSMEKDEIF
-270 ENGLADEIVRAT
+270 EKGLADEIVRAT

-343 IADEIDRS
+343 IADEVDRS
-351 TKKDAELDKKDTE
+351 TKKDAEL
-364 LEKAIETEF
+364 EKAIETEY
-373 ERATDAEL
+373 ERATAAEL

-394 ESEYKASDASIIAAY
+394 ESEYKASDAAIITAY
-409 EKADIALNTRIDN
+409 EKADTDIINAYKAADKDIINAYESADIALNTRIDN
-422 LDHSLSDEIS
+422 LNHSLSDEIN

-437 EEQLSKQ
+437 ETQLSKQ
-444 INDEKERAENK
+444 IND
-455 EGELSQ
+455 
-461 SIVAEKERAQAAEN
+461 
-475 ALDEKIDTETERA
+475 
-488 TFAEEELRNDL
+488 
-499 NVEIDRAQ
+499 
-507 AAEDALDEKIGTET
+507 
-521 ERSQAAEDT
+521 
-530 LDEKIDT
+530 
-537 EIKRAQAAE
+537 
-546 NALDEKIVAEIERA
+546 
-560 TAAEGELRNGL
+560 
-571 NAEIERAQAAEN
+571 
-583 ALDEKIVAEI
+583 
-593 NRVQAAEDA
+593 
-602 LDTEIDRATSVEEE
+602 
-616 LRNDLN
+616 
-622 AEIERSQAAENALD
+622 
-636 EKIVTEKE
+636 EKE
-644 RAEKKEGELAQSI
+644 RAEKKEGELAQSVI
-657 VSEKERADEVEKG
+657 VEKERADEVEKG

-686 ERMNTCESDISD
+686 ERMGTCESGISD
-698 LETRMSSAETKIEAN
+698 LEVRMSSAEKNIETN

-728 TELQSRIDTLFANKV
+728 TELQSKIDTLFANKV

-752 TNDFSDILL
+752 ANDFTDILL
-761 NKVNS
+761 NKLNS
-766 IEENAQVNK
+766 IEDNAQVNK

-790 NKGVKINMPKVPVRG
+790 NKGVKINMPKVPVQG

-812 LSLNGTELSANI
+812 LSLNGTELSANV
-824 SIDYNKTTKQIILY
+824 SIDYDNTTKQIILY

-852 DFIKDAM
+852 DFIKDGM
-859 IERVEVVTLD
+859 IDRVEVVTLD
-869 SGKTVIRITWN
+869 NGKTVIRITWN
-880 TDSGKEITDVP
+880 TDGGKEITDVP

-897 VYEAGEGIIKV
+897 VYEAGDGILKV
-908 NDTFSIKLNTN
+908 NDTFSIRLNTN
-919 ASENFL
+919 VSENFL
-925 RVDGNGIYTEGI
+925 RVDGNGLYTEGI

-943 AIVASENVTN
+943 AIVTSENVTN
-953 GQIVNLSN
+953 EKLIGLSSTI
-961 AVADTQSNLSE
+961 ADTQSDLSE
-972 LSSTVEG
+972 LSTKVEG
-979 LKGTCNDIN
+979 IEGTCNVIN
-988 TDLAVANNDID
+988 TDLALANNEID
-999 TLKSAVDALKVKDE
+999 TLKSTVDALKAKDE

-1026 DGEGISLSLTPG
+1026 DGDGISLSLTPG
-1038 SESNR
+1038 SESDR
-1043 TNILT
+1043 TSVLT

-1056 YASRPEAEKDSDY
+1056 YAARPEAEKDSDY

-1081 VTNSTSAMKHTDI
+1081 VTNSTSAMKHMDI
-1094 NDAPHVLSTFI
+1094 DGAPHVLSTFI

-1113 GLKTEVETLTSE
+1113 SLTTEVENLTTEVETLTSE
-1125 LDSAKNKIAELENM
+1125 LDSAKNRITELENT
-1139 LSGLISGENTEF
+1139 LRGLISGENIGF

-1170 DPTVEVVVTD
+1170 DPTVEVVVTE

-1198 IH
+1198 IY

>member
-15 ATSEDAKIY
+15 ATSEDAKNY
-24 IDSLVRHGLISLLAE
+24 IDSLVKKGFISLLAE
-39 PMVLLYGDKDKP
+39 PMVLLYGDNDKP
-51 NVLLAIGTKTNAET
+51 NVLLVIGTKTNTEAQ
-65 PGTFDFYNG
+65 GTLDFYDG

-86 ADILTNKQAI
+86 ADILANKQDI
-96 KEANLTAQEL
+96 EELKLTVEEL
-106 ENLVNG
+106 EKLIND
-112 IRERVD
+112 IKKRVD

-147 RPVIYIKDAESL
+147 RPIIYIKDAESL
-159 NDADVKLDAA
+159 NDADIKLDTA
-169 LQILDTEV
+169 LQILDAEV
-177 VKSIVVNDVRSEVED
+177 VKGIIVNGVRGEVKD
-192 NIASVVID
+192 NIASVTID

-209 FKSVVPDL
+209 FESVVPDL

-233 VFAKIEKTYDIEK
+233 VFAKIEKTYDTEK
-246 AKREETDKKLNAE
+246 AKREETDRKLDAE
-259 IERSIEKDEIF
+259 IERSVEKDEIF
-270 ENGLADEIVRAT
+270 EKGLADEIVRAT

-343 IADEIDRS
+343 IADEVDRS
-351 TKKDAELDKKDTE
+351 TKKDAEL
-364 LEKAIETEF
+364 EKAIETEY

-381 ALKNDFDKVTSKI
+381 ALKNDFDKVTTKI
-394 ESEYKASDASIIAAY
+394 ESEYKASDAAIITAYEKADAAIIAAY
-409 EKADIALNTRIDN
+409 EKADANLNTRIGEVEQ
-422 LDHSLSDEIS
+422 SLTAEIN

-444 INDEKERAENK
+444 INDEKERAE
-455 EGELSQ
+455 
-461 SIVAEKERAQAAEN
+461 
-475 ALDEKIDTETERA
+475 
-488 TFAEEELRNDL
+488 
-499 NVEIDRAQ
+499 
-507 AAEDALDEKIGTET
+507 
-521 ERSQAAEDT
+521 
-530 LDEKIDT
+530 
-537 EIKRAQAAE
+537 
-546 NALDEKIVAEIERA
+546 
-560 TAAEGELRNGL
+560 
-571 NAEIERAQAAEN
+571 
-583 ALDEKIVAEI
+583 
-593 NRVQAAEDA
+593 
-602 LDTEIDRATSVEEE
+602 
-616 LRNDLN
+616 
-622 AEIERSQAAENALD
+622 
-636 EKIVTEKE
+636 
-644 RAEKKEGELAQSI
+644 KKEGELAQSI
-657 VSEKERADEVEKG
+657 IAEFERSNEVEKG

-686 ERMNTCESDISD
+686 ERMDTCESDITD
-698 LETRMSSAETKIEAN
+698 LETRMSSVETNVETN

-728 TELQSRIDTLFANKV
+728 TILQSRIDTLFANKV
-743 EIEDGKGLS
+743 EVEDGKGLS
-752 TNDFSDILL
+752 TNDFTDILL

-790 NKGVKINMPKVPVRG
+790 NKGVKINMPKVPVQG

-824 SIDYNKTTKQIILY
+824 SIGYDNTTKQIILY

-852 DFIKDAM
+852 DFIKDGM
-859 IERVEVVTLD
+859 IDRVEVVTLD

-891 ADSLIQ
+891 AESLIQ
-897 VYEAGEGIIKV
+897 VYEAGDGILKV

-919 ASENFL
+919 VSENFL
-925 RVDGNGIYTEGI
+925 RVDANGLYTEGI

-943 AIVASENVTN
+943 AIIASENITN

-961 AVADTQSNLSE
+961 AIADTQSDLSE
-972 LSSTVEG
+972 LSNTVEG
-979 LKGTCNDIN
+979 LKGVCNDIN
-988 TDLAVANNDID
+988 TDLAVANTDID
-999 TLKSAVDALKVKDE
+999 TLKNTVDALKAKDE

-1038 SESNR
+1038 SENDR
-1043 TNILT
+1043 TSVLT

-1056 YASRPEAEKDSDY
+1056 YAARPEAEKDSDY

-1081 VTNSTSAMKHTDI
+1081 VTNSTSAMKHMDI
-1094 NDAPHVLSTFI
+1094 DGVPHVLSTFI
-1105 NTLKQENT
+1105 NTLKRENT
-1113 GLKTEVETLTSE
+1113 GLKNEVDTLTSE
-1125 LDSAKNKIAELENM
+1125 LDSAKDRITELENT
-1139 LSGLISGENTEF
+1139 LRGLISGENIEF

-1170 DPTVEVVVTD
+1170 DPTVEVVVTE
-1180 GENVIVR
+1180 GENVVVR

-1198 IH
+1198 IY

>member
-24 IDSLVRHGLISLLAE
+24 IDSLVKQGFISLLAE
-39 PMVLLYGDKDKP
+39 PMVLLYGDNDKP
-51 NVLLAIGTKTNAET
+51 NVLLVIGTKTNTEA
-65 PGTFDFYNG
+65 PGTLDFYNG

-86 ADILTNKQAI
+86 ADILANKQAI
-96 KEANLTAQEL
+96 EELKLTVEEL
-106 ENLVNG
+106 RKLIND
-112 IRERVD
+112 IKKRVD

-147 RPVIYIKDAESL
+147 RPIIYIKDAESL
-159 NDADVKLDAA
+159 NDADVKLDTA
-169 LQILDTEV
+169 LQILDAEV
-177 VKSIVVNDVRSEVED
+177 VKGIIVNGVRGEVED
-192 NIASVVID
+192 NIASVTID

-209 FKSVVPDL
+209 FESVVPDL

-233 VFAKIEKTYDIEK
+233 VFAKIEKTYDTEK
-246 AKREETDKKLNAE
+246 AKREETDRKLDAE
-259 IERSIEKDEIF
+259 IERSMEKDEIF
-270 ENGLADEIVRAT
+270 EKGLADEIVRAT

-315 LREIQSYIDEH
+315 LREIQSYIDDH

-343 IADEIDRS
+343 IADEVSRS
-351 TKKDAELDKKDTE
+351 TKKDAELDKKDAE
-364 LEKAIETEF
+364 LEKAIETEY

-394 ESEYKASDASIIAAY
+394 ESEYKASDAAIITAY
-409 EKADIALNTRIDN
+409 EKADAAIITAYEKADAAIITAYEKADTNIINAYKAADKDIINAYKAADIALSTRIDELN
-422 LDHSLSDEIS
+422 HSLSDEIN
-432 RATGA
+432 RATGT
-437 EEQLSKQ
+437 EKQLSKQ
-444 INDEKERAENK
+444 IND
-455 EGELSQ
+455 
-461 SIVAEKERAQAAEN
+461 
-475 ALDEKIDTETERA
+475 
-488 TFAEEELRNDL
+488 
-499 NVEIDRAQ
+499 
-507 AAEDALDEKIGTET
+507 
-521 ERSQAAEDT
+521 
-530 LDEKIDT
+530 
-537 EIKRAQAAE
+537 
-546 NALDEKIVAEIERA
+546 
-560 TAAEGELRNGL
+560 
-571 NAEIERAQAAEN
+571 
-583 ALDEKIVAEI
+583 
-593 NRVQAAEDA
+593 
-602 LDTEIDRATSVEEE
+602 
-616 LRNDLN
+616 
-622 AEIERSQAAENALD
+622 
-636 EKIVTEKE
+636 EKE

-657 VSEKERADEVEKG
+657 VAEKERAEKKEGELAQSIIAEYERSNEVEKG
-670 LRSDVNRIN
+670 LRNDVNRIN

-686 ERMNTCESDISD
+686 GRMDTCESDISD
-698 LETRMSSAETKIEAN
+698 LETRMSSAEKNIEAN

-728 TELQSRIDTLFANKV
+728 TELQSKIDTLFANKV

-752 TNDFSDILL
+752 TNDFTDILL
-761 NKVNS
+761 NKLNS
-766 IEENAQVNK
+766 IEDNAQVNK

-790 NKGVKINMPKVPVRG
+790 NKGVKINMPKVPVQG

-812 LSLNGTELSANI
+812 LSLNGTELSANV
-824 SIDYNKTTKQIILY
+824 SIDYDNTTKQIILY

-852 DFIKDAM
+852 DFIKDGM
-859 IERVEVVTLD
+859 IDRVEVVTLD

-880 TDSGKEITDVP
+880 TDGGKEITDVP

-897 VYEAGEGIIKV
+897 VYEAGDGILKV
-908 NDTFSIKLNTN
+908 NDTFSIRLNTN
-919 ASENFL
+919 VSENFL
-925 RVDGNGIYTEGI
+925 RVDSNGLYTEGI

-953 GQIVNLSN
+953 EKLVGLSS
-961 AVADTQSNLSE
+961 AIADTQSDLSE
-972 LSSTVEG
+972 LSIKVEG
-979 LKGTCNDIN
+979 IEGTCNVIN
-988 TDLAVANNDID
+988 TDLALANNDID
-999 TLKSAVDALKVKDE
+999 TLKSTVDALKAKDE
-1013 EIENLAKNSFIPV
+1013 EIENLAKNSFIPE
-1026 DGEGISLSLTPG
+1026 DGEGISLSLIPG
-1038 SESNR
+1038 SESDR
-1043 TNILT
+1043 TNVLT

-1056 YASRPEAEKDSDY
+1056 YAAKPEAEKDSDY

-1081 VTNSTSAMKHTDI
+1081 VTNSTSAMKHMDI
-1094 NDAPHVLSTFI
+1094 DGAPHVLSTFI

-1113 GLKTEVETLTSE
+1113 GLKTEVETLTTE
-1125 LDSAKNKIAELENM
+1125 LDSAKNRITELENT
-1139 LSGLISGENTEF
+1139 LRGLISGENAEF

-1170 DPTVEVVVTD
+1170 DPTVEVVVTE
-1180 GENVIVR
+1180 GENVVVR

-1198 IH
+1198 IY

>member
-24 IDSLVRHGLISLLAE
+24 IDSLVKQGFISLLAE
-39 PMVLLYGDKDKP
+39 PMVLLYGVKDNP
-51 NVLLAIGTKTNAET
+51 NVLLVIGTKTNTEA
-65 PGTFDFYNG
+65 PGTLDFYNG

-86 ADILTNKQAI
+86 ADILANKQAI
-96 KEANLTAQEL
+96 EELKLTVEEL
-106 ENLVNG
+106 ERLIND
-112 IRERVD
+112 IKKRVD

-147 RPVIYIKDAESL
+147 RPIIYIKDAESL
-159 NDADVKLDAA
+159 NDADVKLDTA
-169 LQILDTEV
+169 LQILDAEV
-177 VKSIVVNDVRSEVED
+177 VKGIIVNGVRGEVED
-192 NIASVVID
+192 NIASVTID

-209 FKSVVPDL
+209 FESVVPDL

-233 VFAKIEKTYDIEK
+233 VFAKIEKTYDTEK
-246 AKREETDKKLNAE
+246 AKREETDRKLDAE
-259 IERSIEKDEIF
+259 IERSVEKDEIF
-270 ENGLADEIVRAT
+270 EKGLADEIVRAT

-343 IADEIDRS
+343 IADEVDRS
-351 TKKDAELDKKDTE
+351 TKKDAEL
-364 LEKAIETEF
+364 EKAIETEI

-381 ALKNDFDKVTSKI
+381 ALKNDFDKVTTKI
-394 ESEYKASDASIIAAY
+394 ESEYKASDAAIITAY
-409 EKADIALNTRIDN
+409 EKADAAIITAYEKADTDIINAYKAADKDIIDAYEDADIALNTRIDN
-422 LDHSLSDEIS
+422 LEHSLSDEIN
-432 RATGA
+432 RATGT
-437 EEQLSKQ
+437 EKQLSKQ
-444 INDEKERAENK
+444 IND
-455 EGELSQ
+455 
-461 SIVAEKERAQAAEN
+461 
-475 ALDEKIDTETERA
+475 
-488 TFAEEELRNDL
+488 
-499 NVEIDRAQ
+499 
-507 AAEDALDEKIGTET
+507 
-521 ERSQAAEDT
+521 
-530 LDEKIDT
+530 
-537 EIKRAQAAE
+537 
-546 NALDEKIVAEIERA
+546 
-560 TAAEGELRNGL
+560 
-571 NAEIERAQAAEN
+571 
-583 ALDEKIVAEI
+583 
-593 NRVQAAEDA
+593 
-602 LDTEIDRATSVEEE
+602 
-616 LRNDLN
+616 
-622 AEIERSQAAENALD
+622 
-636 EKIVTEKE
+636 EKE

-657 VSEKERADEVEKG
+657 IAEKERAEKKEGELAQSIIAEFERSNEVEKG
-670 LRSDVNRIN
+670 LRNDVNRIN

-686 ERMNTCESDISD
+686 ERMDTCESDISD
-698 LETRMSSAETKIEAN
+698 LETRMSSVETNVETN

-728 TELQSRIDTLFANKV
+728 TELQSKIDTLFANKV
-743 EIEDGKGLS
+743 EVEDGKGLS
-752 TNDFSDILL
+752 TNDFTDILL

-790 NKGVKINMPKVPVRG
+790 NKGVKINMPKVPVQG

-812 LSLNGTELSANI
+812 LSLNGTELSANV
-824 SIDYNKTTKQIILY
+824 SIDYDNTTKQIILY

-852 DFIKDAM
+852 DFIKDGM
-859 IERVEVVTLD
+859 IDRVEVVTLD

-880 TDSGKEITDVP
+880 TDGGKEITDVP

-897 VYEAGEGIIKV
+897 VYEAGNGILKV

-919 ASENFL
+919 VSENFL
-925 RVDGNGIYTEGI
+925 RVDANGLYTEGI

-943 AIVASENVTN
+943 AIIASENITN

-961 AVADTQSNLSE
+961 AIADTQSDLSE
-972 LSSTVEG
+972 LSNTVEG
-979 LKGTCNDIN
+979 LKGVCNDIN
-988 TDLAVANNDID
+988 TDLAVANTDID
-999 TLKSAVDALKVKDE
+999 TLKSTVDALKAKDE

-1038 SESNR
+1038 SESDR
-1043 TNILT
+1043 TSVLT

-1056 YASRPEAEKDSDY
+1056 YAAKPEAEKDSDY

-1081 VTNSTSAMKHTDI
+1081 VTNSTSAMKHMDI
-1094 NDAPHVLSTFI
+1094 DGVPHVLSTFI

-1113 GLKTEVETLTSE
+1113 GLKTEVETLTTE
-1125 LDSAKNKIAELENM
+1125 LDSAKNRITELENT
-1139 LSGLISGENTEF
+1139 LRGLISGENAEF
-1151 MSMLRRAII
+1151 MGMLRRAII

-1170 DPTVEVVVTD
+1170 DPTVEVVVTE
-1180 GENVIVR
+1180 GENVLVR

-1198 IH
+1198 IY

>member
-24 IDSLVRHGLISLLAE
+24 IDSLVKQGFISLLAE
-39 PMVLLYGDKDKP
+39 PMVLLYGDKDNP
-51 NVLLAIGTKTNAET
+51 NVLLVIGTKTNTEA
-65 PGTFDFYNG
+65 PGTLDFYNG

-86 ADILTNKQAI
+86 ADILANKQAI
-96 KEANLTAQEL
+96 EELKLTVEEL
-106 ENLVNG
+106 EKLINDVKK
-112 IRERVD
+112 RVE

-147 RPVIYIKDAESL
+147 RPIIYIKDAESL
-159 NDADVKLDAA
+159 NDADIKLDTA
-169 LQILDTEV
+169 LQILDAEV
-177 VKSIVVNDVRSEVED
+177 VKGIIVNGVRGEVED
-192 NIASVVID
+192 NIASVIID

-209 FKSVVPDL
+209 FESVVPDL

-233 VFAKIEKTYDIEK
+233 VFAKIEKTYDTEK
-246 AKREETDKKLNAE
+246 AKREETDRKLDAE
-259 IERSIEKDEIF
+259 IKRSTEKDEIF
-270 ENGLADEIVRAT
+270 EKGLADEILRAT

-343 IADEIDRS
+343 IADEVDRS
-351 TKKDAELDKKDTE
+351 TKKDAELDKKDAE
-364 LEKAIETEF
+364 LEKAIETEY

-394 ESEYKASDASIIAAY
+394 ESEYKASDAAIITAY
-409 EKADIALNTRIDN
+409 EKSDAAIITAYEKADTDIINAYKSADIALNTRIDN
-422 LDHSLSDEIS
+422 LDHSLSDEIN
-432 RATGA
+432 RATGT
-437 EEQLSKQ
+437 EKQLSKQ
-444 INDEKERAENK
+444 INDEKERAEKK
-455 EGELSQ
+455 ESELTQ
-461 SIVAEKERAQAAEN
+461 SIIAE
-475 ALDEKIDTETERA
+475 
-488 TFAEEELRNDL
+488 F
-499 NVEIDRAQ
+499 
-507 AAEDALDEKIGTET
+507 
-521 ERSQAAEDT
+521 ERS
-530 LDEKIDT
+530 
-537 EIKRAQAAE
+537 
-546 NALDEKIVAEIERA
+546 N
-560 TAAEGELRNGL
+560 
-571 NAEIERAQAAEN
+571 
-583 ALDEKIVAEI
+583 
-593 NRVQAAEDA
+593 
-602 LDTEIDRATSVEEE
+602 
-616 LRNDLN
+616 
-622 AEIERSQAAENALD
+622 
-636 EKIVTEKE
+636 
-644 RAEKKEGELAQSI
+644 
-657 VSEKERADEVEKG
+657 EVEKG

-686 ERMNTCESDISD
+686 GRMDTCESDISD
-698 LETRMSSAETKIEAN
+698 LETRMSSAETNIEAN

-728 TELQSRIDTLFANKV
+728 TELQSKIDTLFANKV

-752 TNDFSDILL
+752 TNDFTDILL
-761 NKVNS
+761 NKLNS
-766 IEENAQVNK
+766 IEDNAQVNK

-790 NKGVKINMPKVPVRG
+790 NKGVKINMPKVPVQG

-812 LSLNGTELSANI
+812 LSLNGTELSANV
-824 SIDYNKTTKQIILY
+824 SIDYDNTTKQIILY

-852 DFIKDAM
+852 DFIKDGM
-859 IERVEVVTLD
+859 IDRVEVVTLD

-880 TDSGKEITDVP
+880 TDGGKEITDVP

-897 VYEAGEGIIKV
+897 VYEAGDGILKV
-908 NDTFSIKLNTN
+908 NDTFSIRLNTN
-919 ASENFL
+919 VSENFL
-925 RVDGNGIYTEGI
+925 RVDGNGLYTEGI

-953 GQIVNLSN
+953 EKLIGLSS
-961 AVADTQSNLSE
+961 AIADTQSDLSE
-972 LSSTVEG
+972 LSTKVEG
-979 LKGTCNDIN
+979 IEGTCNVIN
-988 TDLAVANNDID
+988 TDLALANNEID
-999 TLKSAVDALKVKDE
+999 TLKSTVDALKAKDE

-1026 DGEGISLSLTPG
+1026 DGEGISLLLTPG
-1038 SESNR
+1038 SESDR
-1043 TNILT
+1043 TSVLT
-1048 GKVKGYYT
+1048 GKIKGYYT
-1056 YASRPEAEKDSDY
+1056 YAARPEAEKDSDY

-1081 VTNSTSAMKHTDI
+1081 VTNSTSAMKHMDI
-1094 NDAPHVLSTFI
+1094 DGAPHVLSTFI

-1113 GLKTEVETLTSE
+1113 GLKTEVETLTTE
-1125 LDSAKNKIAELENM
+1125 LDSAKNRITELENT
-1139 LSGLISGENTEF
+1139 LRGLISGENAEF

-1160 NSDTFKDEDT
+1160 NSNTFKDEDT
-1170 DPTVEVVVTD
+1170 DPTVEVVVTE
-1180 GENVIVR
+1180 GENVVVR

-1198 IH
+1198 IY